1 MKIPPSAISTEAVIC
16 FSEKSMIEML
26 KLPEGTRLLG
36 IDLTVYSG
44 VDSSGTAVNVKVQ
57 LSKQSLRKVLDGEEL

>member
-1 MKIPPSAISTEAVIC
+1 
-16 FSEKSMIEML
+16 MIEML